1 MLYGQ
6 EEQRFSSHIGH
17 IDNDLDQSFSRGG
30 VSEPTIFFLY
40 IMKSQSYS
48 KKIKTLAHFL

>member
-6 EEQRFSSHIGH
+6 EEQGFSCHIGH

-30 VSEPTIFFLY
+30 VSDPTIFFLY
-40 IMKSQSYS
+40 IMKSQSYL